1 MLHVF
6 HASIHFDFTC
16 SLHNNSL
23 EGCTLKFNTQHS
35 QVWNQLFI
43 LLCASIHCKLLFFFT
58 WPGFTLVWPIF
69 MPIIHWSIYI
79 CTSIAI
85 VIGLANHKKHP
96 GIFGLS
102 FTKISI
108 NHVTLPD
115 VFIKRT
121 SLPMTSPV
129 SFCHCKNQLFKINF
143 ILIPNSLGVYAADLE
158 YKLCCWRC
166 SLIVSYVAY
175 VCFW

>member
-102 FTKISI
+102 FTNISI

-129 SFCHCKNQLFKINF
+129 SLCHCINKLFKINF
-143 ILIPNSLGVYAADLE
+143 FLIPNSLGVYAADLD
-158 YKLCCWRC
+158 K
-166 SLIVSYVAY
+166 VAL
-175 VCFW
+175 

>member
-96 GIFGLS
+96 GMFGVS

-121 SLPMTSPV
+121 SLPMTSPI
-129 SFCHCKNQLFKINF
+129 SFCHCINKLFKIN
-143 ILIPNSLGVYAADLE
+143 LKKKKS
-158 YKLCCWRC
+158 
-166 SLIVSYVAY
+166 
-175 VCFW
+175 

>member
-6 HASIHFDFTC
+6 HASIHFEFTC
-16 SLHNNSL
+16 SLHNKSL

-79 CTSIAI
+79 CTSIAL
-85 VIGLANHKKHP
+85 VIGLANHKKTSWY
-96 GIFGLS
+96 IWDQLYQNINTSCS
-102 FTKISI
+102 FTWCFYQTYKFAYDFS
-108 NHVTLPD
+108 NFLLP
-115 VFIKRT
+115 
-121 SLPMTSPV
+121 L
-129 SFCHCKNQLFKINF
+129 
-143 ILIPNSLGVYAADLE
+143 
-158 YKLCCWRC
+158 YK
-166 SLIVSYVAY
+166 
-175 VCFW
+175 